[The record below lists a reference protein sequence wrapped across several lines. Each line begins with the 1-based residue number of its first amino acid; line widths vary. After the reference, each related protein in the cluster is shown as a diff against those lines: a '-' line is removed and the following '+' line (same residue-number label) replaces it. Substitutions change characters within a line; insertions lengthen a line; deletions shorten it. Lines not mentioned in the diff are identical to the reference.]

1 MRGDEG
7 IHESLEVGSP
17 PLRKRIADLP
27 LVVDALACELRADWR
42 KALIQPRLEAFD
54 LVVLGAEV
62 IAWSVRCQK
71 SLGECLGKHT
81 A

>member
-7 IHESLEVGSP
+7 VHECLEVGSP
-17 PLRKRIADLP
+17 PLGKSVADLP
-27 LVVDALACELRADWR
+27 LVVDTLACELRADR
-42 KALIQPRLEAFD
+42 REALVQPRLEAFD

-62 IAWSVRCQK
+62 IAWSIGCQK
-71 SLGECLGKHT
+71 DLDECLRKHT